1 MAALVKRITVNDIR
15 DMKQKGEKI
24 AMLTAYDYPTS
35 KIVDNCNI
43 PIILVGDSLGNVVL
57 GYENTLPVTMDDM
70 IHHCKAVVRGTEHAM
85 VVGDM
90 PFMTYHISVEDAM
103 RNAARFIQ
111 EAGVQAVKL
120 EGGVTVADKVKRLVD
135 CGIPVMG
142 HIGMT
147 PQSVNQF
154 GGNLVQGKK
163 LEAAQRL
170 VDDAKALEQA
180 GAFSV
185 VLECIPLR
193 LAALITQNI
202 SIPTIGIGA
211 GPACDGQVLVINNL
225 LGLTDFNPKLS
236 KQYVNLKD
244 VMTQAISAYRDE
256 VKGGQFPTKENSFI
270 IDSAV
275 LEQVKAK
282 LS

>member
-1 MAALVKRITVNDIR
+1 
-15 DMKQKGEKI
+15 MKQKGEKI

-256 VKGGQFPTKENSFI
+256 VKGGQFPTRENSFI

>member
-1 MAALVKRITVNDIR
+1 MATPVKRVTINDIR
-15 DMKQKGEKI
+15 EMKQNGEKI
-24 AMLTAYDYPTS
+24 AMLTAYDYPTA
-35 KIVDNCNI
+35 KIVDSCNI

-57 GYENTLPVTMDDM
+57 GYDSTIPVTMDDM

-85 VVGDM
+85 IVGDM
-90 PFMTYHISVEDAM
+90 PFMTYHISMEDAM

-120 EGGVTVADKVKRLVD
+120 EGGVTVADKVKHLVD

-154 GGNLVQGKK
+154 GGNLVQGKTV
-163 LEAAQRL
+163 AVAQRL
-170 VDDAKALEQA
+170 VEDAKSLEQA

-185 VLECIPLR
+185 VLECIPKR
-193 LAALITQNI
+193 LAALITQNLG
-202 SIPTIGIGA
+202 IPTIGIGA
-211 GPACDGQVLVINNL
+211 GPDCDGQVLVINNL
-225 LGLTDFNPKLS
+225 LGLTDFNPKLA

-244 VMTQAISAYRDE
+244 IMSQAISAYRDE

-270 IDSAV
+270 IDNAV

-282 LS
+282 SS

>member
-1 MAALVKRITVNDIR
+1 
-15 DMKQKGEKI
+15 
-24 AMLTAYDYPTS
+24 
-35 KIVDNCNI
+35 
-43 PIILVGDSLGNVVL
+43 VVL
-57 GYENTLPVTMDDM
+57 GYETTLPVTMDDM
-70 IHHCKAVVRGTEHAM
+70 IHHCKAVVRGAEHAM
-85 VVGDM
+85 IVGDM
-90 PFMTYHISVEDAM
+90 PFMTYHVSVEDAM

-154 GGNLVQGKK
+154 GGHLVQGKK
-163 LEAAQRL
+163 LDVAERL

-180 GAFSV
+180 GAFCM
-185 VLECIPLR
+185 VLECVPKR
-193 LAALITQNI
+193 LAALITENVG
-202 SIPTIGIGA
+202 IPTIGIGA
-211 GPACDGQVLVINNL
+211 GPDCDGQVLVINNV
-225 LGLTDFNPKLS
+225 LGLTDFTPKLA
-236 KQYVNLKD
+236 KQYVN
-244 VMTQAISAYRDE
+244 VNEIITQAVTAYRDE

-270 IDSAV
+270 IDDDV

-282 LS
+282 LH

>member
-1 MAALVKRITVNDIR
+1 MAALVKRITINDIR
-15 DMKQKGEKI
+15 EMKQNGEKI
-24 AMLTAYDYPTS
+24 AMLTAYDYPTA
-35 KIVDNCNI
+35 KIVDSCNI

-57 GYENTLPVTMDDM
+57 GYDSTIPVTMDDM
-70 IHHCKAVVRGTEHAM
+70 IHHCKAVVRGAERAM

-90 PFMTYHISVEDAM
+90 PFMTYHISMEDAM
-103 RNAARFIQ
+103 RNATRFIQ

-154 GGNLVQGKK
+154 GGNLVQGKTV
-163 LEAAQRL
+163 AVAQRL

-180 GAFSV
+180 GAFCI
-185 VLECIPLR
+185 VLECIPKR
-193 LAALITQNI
+193 LAALITQNL

-211 GPACDGQVLVINNL
+211 GPDCDGQVLVINNL
-225 LGLTDFNPKLS
+225 LGLTDFNPKLA

-244 VMTQAISAYRDE
+244 IMSQAISAYRDE

-270 IDSAV
+270 IDTAV

>member
-1 MAALVKRITVNDIR
+1 MAALVKRITINDIR
-15 DMKQKGEKI
+15 EMKQNGEKI
-24 AMLTAYDYPTS
+24 AVLTAYDYSTA
-35 KIVDNCNI
+35 KIIDKCNI

-57 GYENTLPVTMDDM
+57 GYDSTIPVTMDDM
-70 IHHCKAVVRGTEHAM
+70 IHHCKAVVRGAEHALI
-85 VVGDM
+85 VGDM
-90 PFMTYHISVEDAM
+90 PFMTYHISMEDAM

-120 EGGVTVADKVKRLVD
+120 EGGVTIADKVKRLVD

-154 GGNLVQGKK
+154 GGNLVQGKTV
-163 LEAAQRL
+163 AVAQHL

-180 GAFSV
+180 GAFSI
-185 VLECIPLR
+185 VLECIPKR
-193 LAALITQNI
+193 LAALITQNL

-211 GPACDGQVLVINNL
+211 GPDCDGQVLVINNL
-225 LGLTDFNPKLS
+225 LGLTDFNPKLA

-244 VMTQAISAYRDE
+244 IMSQAISAYRDE

-275 LEQVKAK
+275 LEQVKNK

>member
-1 MAALVKRITVNDIR
+1 MATPVKRVTINDIR
-15 DMKQKGEKI
+15 EMKQNGEKI
-24 AMLTAYDYPTS
+24 AMLTAYDYPTA
-35 KIVDNCNI
+35 KIVDSCNI

-57 GYENTLPVTMDDM
+57 GYDSTIPVTMDDM
-70 IHHCKAVVRGTEHAM
+70 IHHCKAVVRGAEHAF

-90 PFMTYHISVEDAM
+90 PFMTYHISTEDAM

-120 EGGVTVADKVKRLVD
+120 EGGITVADKVKRLVD

-154 GGNLVQGKK
+154 GGNLVQGKTM
-163 LEAAQRL
+163 AVAQRL
-170 VDDAKALEQA
+170 VEDAKALEQA
-180 GAFSV
+180 GAFTV
-185 VLECIPLR
+185 VLECIPKR
-193 LAALITQNI
+193 LAALITQNLSI
-202 SIPTIGIGA
+202 STIGIGA
-211 GPACDGQVLVINNL
+211 GPDCDGQVLVINNL
-225 LGLTDFNPKLS
+225 LGLTDFNPKLA

-244 VMTQAISAYRDE
+244 IMSQAISAYRDE

>member
-1 MAALVKRITVNDIR
+1 MAAPVKRVTINDIR
-15 DMKQKGEKI
+15 DMKQNGEKI
-24 AMLTAYDYPTS
+24 VVLTAYDYPTA
-35 KIVDNCNI
+35 KIIDSCNI

-57 GYENTLPVTMDDM
+57 GYETTIPVTMDDM
-70 IHHCKAVVRGTEHAM
+70 IHHCKAVVRGAEHAL

-90 PFMTYHISVEDAM
+90 PFMTYHTSTEDAM

-111 EAGVQAVKL
+111 EAGVQTIKL
-120 EGGVTVADKVKRLVD
+120 EGGIAVADTVKRLVN

-154 GGNLVQGKK
+154 GGHLVQGKK
-163 LEAAQRL
+163 LEVAQRL

-185 VLECIPLR
+185 VLESVPAR

-202 SIPTIGIGA
+202 SVPTIGIGA
-211 GPACDGQVLVINNL
+211 GPACDGQVLVINDI
-225 LGLTDFNPKLS
+225 LGLTDFTPKLA

-244 VMTQAISAYRDE
+244 IMTQAVTAYRED
-256 VKGGQFPTKENSFI
+256 VKSGQFPTKENSFI
-270 IDSAV
+270 IDSSV

>member
-1 MAALVKRITVNDIR
+1 MAALIKRITINDIR
-15 DMKQKGEKI
+15 EMKQNGEKI
-24 AMLTAYDYPTS
+24 AMLTAYDYPTA
-35 KIVDNCNI
+35 KIVDSCSI

-57 GYENTLPVTMDDM
+57 GYDSTIPVTMDDM
-70 IHHCKAVVRGTEHAM
+70 IHHCKAVVRGAEHAM

-90 PFMTYHISVEDAM
+90 PFMTYHISMEDAM

-154 GGNLVQGKK
+154 GGNLVQGKTV
-163 LEAAQRL
+163 AVAQRL

-180 GAFSV
+180 GAFII
-185 VLECIPLR
+185 VLECIPKR
-193 LAALITQNI
+193 LAALITQNLR
-202 SIPTIGIGA
+202 IPTIGIGA
-211 GPACDGQVLVINNL
+211 GPDCDGQVLVINNL
-225 LGLTDFNPKLS
+225 LGLTDFNPKLA

-244 VMTQAISAYRDE
+244 IMSQAISAYRDE

-270 IDSAV
+270 IDTAV

>member
-1 MAALVKRITVNDIR
+1 MAALVKRITINDIR
-15 DMKQKGEKI
+15 EMKQNGEKI
-24 AMLTAYDYPTS
+24 AMLTAYDYPTA
-35 KIVDNCNI
+35 KIVDSCNI

-57 GYENTLPVTMDDM
+57 GYDSTIPVTMDDM
-70 IHHCKAVVRGTEHAM
+70 IHHCKAVVRGAERAM

-90 PFMTYHISVEDAM
+90 PFMTYHISMEDAM

-154 GGNLVQGKK
+154 GGNLVQGKTV
-163 LEAAQRL
+163 AVAQRL

-180 GAFSV
+180 GAFCI
-185 VLECIPLR
+185 VLECIPKR
-193 LAALITQNI
+193 LAALITQNL

-211 GPACDGQVLVINNL
+211 GPDCDGQVLVINNL
-225 LGLTDFNPKLS
+225 LGLTDFNPKLA

-244 VMTQAISAYRDE
+244 IMSQAISAYRDE

-270 IDSAV
+270 IDTAV

>member
-1 MAALVKRITVNDIR
+1 MATPVKRVTINDIR
-15 DMKQKGEKI
+15 EMKQNGEKI
-24 AMLTAYDYPTS
+24 AMLTAYDYPTA
-35 KIVDNCNI
+35 KIVDSCNI
-43 PIILVGDSLGNVVL
+43 PIILIGDSLGNVVL
-57 GYENTLPVTMDDM
+57 GYDSTIPVTMDDM
-70 IHHCKAVVRGTEHAM
+70 VHHCKAVVRGAEHAM
-85 VVGDM
+85 IVGDM
-90 PFMTYHISVEDAM
+90 PFMSYHISLEDAM
-103 RNAARFIQ
+103 RNAGRLIQ

-154 GGNLVQGKK
+154 GGNLVQGKTVVV
-163 LEAAQRL
+163 AQRL
-170 VDDAKALEQA
+170 VEDAKALEQA

-185 VLECIPLR
+185 VLECIPKR
-193 LAALITQNI
+193 LAALITQNL

-211 GPACDGQVLVINNL
+211 GPDCDGQVLVINNL
-225 LGLTDFNPKLS
+225 LGLADFNPKLA

-244 VMTQAISAYRDE
+244 IMSQAISAYRDE

>member
-1 MAALVKRITVNDIR
+1 MAALVKRITINDIR
-15 DMKQKGEKI
+15 DMKQNGEKI
-24 AMLTAYDYPTS
+24 AMLTAYDYPTA
-35 KIVDNCNI
+35 KIVDSCNI

-57 GYENTLPVTMDDM
+57 GYDSTIPVTMDDM
-70 IHHCKAVVRGTEHAM
+70 IHHCKAVVRGAEHAM

-90 PFMTYHISVEDAM
+90 PFMTYHISMEDAM

-154 GGNLVQGKK
+154 GGNLVQGKTV
-163 LEAAQRL
+163 AVAQRL

-180 GAFSV
+180 GAFCI
-185 VLECIPLR
+185 VLECIPKR
-193 LAALITQNI
+193 LAALITQNL

-211 GPACDGQVLVINNL
+211 GPDCDGQVLVINNL
-225 LGLTDFNPKLS
+225 LGLTDFNPKLA

-244 VMTQAISAYRDE
+244 IMSQAISAYRDE

-270 IDSAV
+270 IDTAV

-282 LS
+282 IQ

>member
-1 MAALVKRITVNDIR
+1 MATPVKRITINDIR
-15 DMKQKGEKI
+15 EMKQNGEKL
-24 AMLTAYDYPTS
+24 AMLTAYDYPTA
-35 KIVDNCNI
+35 KIIDSCNI

-57 GYENTLPVTMDDM
+57 GYENTLPVTMDVM

-163 LEAAQRL
+163 HEVAQRL

-180 GAFSV
+180 GAFSI

-225 LGLTDFNPKLS
+225 LGLTDFNPKLA
-236 KQYVNLKD
+236 KQYVNLKEI
-244 VMTQAISAYRDE
+244 MSQAISAYRDE

-270 IDSAV
+270 IDTAV